1 MTDLHIVEITQS
13 YRHLCK
19 LIDALSIYT
28 QQKLLSLIDTNKV
41 ANTLH
46 TIYTQQKL
54 LSLIDALHDRLNVRH
69 LHIVEITQS
78 YRLTI
83 WKQHQ
88 IIIYTQQKL
97 LSLIDGGA
105 SIPRTWIY
113 TQQKLLSLIDYI
125 IVPVWR
131 FIYTQQKLLS
141 LIDPTLCIIGINIY
155 TQQKLLSLI
164 DLCLCFGAAVIYT
177 QQKLLSL
184 IDGTHSLKSCP
195 HLHIVEITQSYR
207 LRFIKQQMN
216 NLHIVEITQSYRR
229 HNAIA

>member
-113 TQQKLLSLIDYI
+113 TQQKLLSLID
-125 IVPVWR
+125 
-131 FIYTQQKLLS
+131 
-141 LIDPTLCIIGINIY
+141 
-155 TQQKLLSLI
+155 
-164 DLCLCFGAAVIYT
+164 
-177 QQKLLSL
+177 
-184 IDGTHSLKSCP
+184 GTHSLKSCP